1 MLKYHMSGL
10 NISEFIKERVLAGYY
25 QIKLHALQRINERGI
40 MPSEIKEALINCSV
54 VEDYPDDKRGH
65 SCLVW
70 GRTKGGKDLHFVC
83 GLADNTVWVIT
94 IYEPDMLKWETPHKR
109 RIGK

>member
-1 MLKYHMSGL
+1 MGIPEISGL
-10 NISEFIKERVLAGYY
+10 IREKVLDGQY

-40 MPSEIKEALINCSV
+40 LPSEVKEALLDCSV

-70 GRTKGGKDLHFVC
+70 GKIRGGKDLHLVC
-83 GLADNTVWVIT
+83 GLTDDAVWASPYT
-94 IYEPDMLKWETPHKR
+94 SLTRASGRHP
-109 RIGK
+109 